1 MWHLDNRRAYLCGRG
16 LKNLDDDDK
25 ADYLRPMNIFR
36 QYIFLVFIVLLPS
49 FSLSGCDKTQK
60 TVDNTLR
67 IKQLRAADPG
77 DNIVQISPEAATA
90 ISLTCDKADIR
101 TVDFTVKTTGEVL
114 ANANLTT
121 HVNSPVTG
129 RITEVMAAV
138 GEHVVVGQ
146 KLLMIRSQD
155 IEQAESD
162 LLQSQAQVRA
172 DLKRDLLEIDSD
184 IEQGQAQI
192 RFSQSTYL
200 RVKGLLEEKIASR
213 ADFEA
218 ARTQYE
224 KDRITLDALN
234 TKRQATVSLSAERMR
249 LLTEPIKQKLR
260 LFGVAEDDVSRIMKS
275 GEIEPIVPV
284 VSPESG
290 LVVERLVNVGELVDP
305 SKSLF
310 TIADFHNVWLKAD
323 VYEKDV
329 SKVTE
334 GQPIQLTLESF
345 PGETFLGKLNYVAD
359 SINSDT
365 RTLSVR
371 AEVAN
376 PGLKLKPKMFAKMT
390 ILVGAQQVLTVPK
403 EAVQDTDTCKVV
415 YIPEGDNC
423 FREQKVELGGETGKY
438 FEVLKG
444 LHPGET
450 VVTKGSFDL
459 RSEALKESE

>member
-1 MWHLDNRRAYLCGRG
+1 M
-16 LKNLDDDDK
+16 
-25 ADYLRPMNIFR
+25 ADFINSQLRLMNIFCR
-36 QYIFLVFIVLLPS
+36 HIFWACLFLLPS
-49 FSLSGCDKTQK
+49 FTLTACQHSEGII
-60 TVDNTLR
+60 DNSNNS
-67 IKQLRAADPG
+67 KQINNADPTAT
-77 DNIVQISPEAATA
+77 IVQLTPQTIAA
-90 ISLTCDKADIR
+90 IKLNYDKADMR
-101 TVDFTVKTTGEVL
+101 LLNFTVKTTGEVL

-121 HVNSPVTG
+121 HVNSPVAG
-129 RITEVMAAV
+129 RVTEVMASI
-138 GEHVVVGQ
+138 GDHVISGQ

-172 DLKRDLLEIDSD
+172 DLKRDLLDIDSD

-192 RFSQSTYL
+192 RFSQSTFQ
-200 RVKGLLEEKIASR
+200 RVKGLLDEKIASR

-224 KDRITLDALN
+224 KDRITLDTLN

-260 LFGVAEDDVSRIMKS
+260 LLGVPSEMVEAVVKR

-284 VSPESG
+284 VSPETG

-323 VYEKDV
+323 IYEKDV
-329 SKVTE
+329 SKITE
-334 GQPIQLTLESF
+334 GQPIELTLESF
-345 PGETFLGKLNYVAD
+345 PGETFYGKLNYVAD

-376 PGLKLKPKMFAKMT
+376 LGLKLKPKMFAKMT

-403 EAVQDTDTCKVV
+403 EAVQDTDQDKVV
-415 YIPEGDNC
+415 YIPISANN
-423 FREQKVELGGETGKY
+423 FRQQKVELGGESGKY
-438 FEVLKG
+438 YEVLKG
-444 LHPGET
+444 LHSGDK
-450 VVTKGSFDL
+450 VVTNGSFDL

>member
-1 MWHLDNRRAYLCGRG
+1 MNR
-16 LKNLDDDDK
+16 
-25 ADYLRPMNIFR
+25 FR
-36 QYIFLVFIVLLPS
+36 QYIFWAFLSLLPS
-49 FSLSGCDKTQK
+49 IFLTACQHSQGTI
-60 TVDNTLR
+60 DNSNH
-67 IKQLRAADPG
+67 IKQLSGGDP
-77 DNIVQISPEAATA
+77 NATIVQLTPENVTA
-90 ISLTCDKADIR
+90 INLRYDKADMR
-101 TVDFTVKTTGEVL
+101 LVDFTVKTTGEVL

-121 HVNSPVTG
+121 HVNSPVAG
-129 RITEVMAAV
+129 RVTEVMAAV

-172 DLKRDLLEIDSD
+172 DLKRDLLQIDSD

-192 RFSQSTYL
+192 RFSQSTFQ
-200 RVKGLLEEKIASR
+200 RVKGLLDEKIASR

-224 KDRITLDALN
+224 KDRITLDTLN
-234 TKRQATVSLSAERMR
+234 TKRQATVSLSTERMK

-260 LFGVAEDDVSRIMKS
+260 LLGLPIEVVEQISKS

-284 VSPESG
+284 VSPETG
-290 LVVERLVNVGELVDP
+290 LVVERLTNIGELVDP

-323 VYEKDV
+323 IYEKDV
-329 SKVTE
+329 SKITE

-345 PGETFLGKLNYVAD
+345 PGETFYGKLNYVAD

-390 ILVGAQQVLTVPK
+390 ILVGAQQALTVPK
-403 EAVQDTDTCKVV
+403 EAVQDTDTNKIV
-415 YIPEGDNC
+415 YVPVGTNC
-423 FREQKVELGGETGKY
+423 FRQQKIELGGESGKY
-438 FEVLKG
+438 YEVLKG
-444 LHPGET
+444 LHPGES